1 VHDRHPAVIKAL
13 SWAVR
18 EWAAADPPAVVAFL
32 ADFDARLP
40 ALVRREVRTKLT
52 TGTKRGRR

>member
-1 VHDRHPAVIKAL
+1 VIKAL

-18 EWAAADPPAVVAFL
+18 EWAAADPSAVVAFL